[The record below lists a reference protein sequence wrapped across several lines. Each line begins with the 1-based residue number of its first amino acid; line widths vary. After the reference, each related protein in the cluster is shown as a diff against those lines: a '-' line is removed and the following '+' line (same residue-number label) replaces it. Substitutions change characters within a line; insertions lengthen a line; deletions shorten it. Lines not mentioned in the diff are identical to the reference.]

1 MASDGIWDNLFD
13 YQVKT
18 CIKKQ
23 MSCKKKQGKNKID
36 FMRVNNLQKAADCL
50 ALEAEELG
58 TLEGYL
64 SPFAKE
70 AKKEYLDF
78 EPRGK
83 ADDVTVIVAQIFTRN
98 KPSYYSA

>member
-1 MASDGIWDNLFD
+1 MASDGIWDNLFETN
-13 YQVKT
+13 VKS

-23 MSCKKKQGKNKID
+23 MSCKKKVKKDPINFRK
-36 FMRVNNLQKAADCL
+36 VNDLQKAADCL

-58 TLEGYL
+58 NMIGYM

-70 AKKEYLDF
+70 ARKEYRDF

-83 ADDVTVIVAQIFTRN
+83 ADDITVIVA
-98 KPSYYSA
+98 